1 MFVKLTVKMDES
13 TAQSSPI
20 GGFTSHGG
28 GIFDYQLMFLNFDY
42 QYMVFIIRLLHVF
55 FLLKTDLK

>member
-1 MFVKLTVKMDES
+1 MAAS
-13 TAQSSPI
+13 GTAQSSPI